1 MSTSQERA
9 EQSSGYLAWLSY
21 QHRGESTKCTKFLY
35 LIARRSL

>member
-21 QHRGESTKCTKFLY
+21 QHRGRIHEMHQVPVSE
-35 LIARRSL
+35 R